1 MSEVSLSAPGST
13 LNYIDPRIVYILSG
27 YNYEIFINIYAPFIV
42 ENYLGDIQHQNNLR
56 VFIKSKRYL
65 TYISPYINKDIT
77 LLESKGKH
85 IYIMQCVQ
93 DKNLLSKSYIL
104 ISINR

>member
-1 MSEVSLSAPGST
+1 MHRVPTTST
-13 LNYIDPRIVYILSG
+13 LHYIDPRIIYILSG
-27 YNYEIFINIYAPFIV
+27 YDYRIFIDIYAPFIV
-42 ENYLGDIQHQNNLR
+42 ENYLGDIQHQINLR

-93 DKNLLSKSYIL
+93 DKNRLSTLYIL